1 MKFAL
6 AEAFPDVSVQCPEQS
21 RLAVKLLKPRMLFV

>member
-1 MKFAL
+1 MKFVL
-6 AEAFPDVSVQCPEQS
+6 AEAFSDVVVPWPEQS